1 VRRSIDCD
9 VVVAGAG
16 PAGAASAITLSKAG
30 LQVVVVDQKAFPR
43 DKVCGDFV
51 SPVAVQQLRVLGVAR
66 KPAITESNRIHDAA
80 VFLDG
85 KHLLTQLVPKAAAL
99 PVSRVI
105 PRLTLDQVLLERA
118 RSTGAD
124 IRLNCR
130 LTSFERDP
138 NQVRVSIRRGNTDEQ
153 ITARV
158 LIGADG
164 SNSLVARLVR
174 GSGPA
179 EDDRSIAVR
188 GYFEAVEGP
197 TDRADLYFGSASFPG
212 YCWLF
217 PAGDGVANVG
227 IGVARNTLPPI
238 RDHLRTQLQQMIATD
253 PALNRRL
260 SQARPV
266 GNIVGWP
273 LTTYNEE
280 QPLVG
285 DRTLLVGDAAGLINP
300 LNGEG
305 IQYALLSGIWAGE
318 TVLDCAAHRDF
329 SQEALR
335 PYAERVFEDLG
346 RDFSLTRTLVQLIR
360 NQTLN
365 PVWLRALQVIAGRA
379 AIDPEYA
386 RVTGGVLAGTIPA
399 RKVINPDIVGKTVE
413 HAAVRAGVQ
422 VAAAPVTVN
431 GLLKAGIDAT
441 RIAIEV
447 ASTMLNDKAG
457 SERWAVELA
466 TRAGNL
472 LTASYQP
479 NRMEERH
486 GQHPE

>member
-1 VRRSIDCD
+1 
-9 VVVAGAG
+9 VVIAGAG
-16 PAGAASAITLSKAG
+16 PAGAASAITLSRAG
-30 LQVVVVDQKAFPR
+30 LRVVVVDQKVFPR

-66 KPAITESNRIHDAA
+66 KRAIVDSNRIHDAA

-85 KHLLTQLVPKAAAL
+85 KHLLTQVIPKAAGW

-105 PRLTLDQVLLERA
+105 PRLTLDHVLLERA
-118 RSTGAD
+118 RCVGAD
-124 IRLNCR
+124 VRLNCR
-130 LTSFERDP
+130 LTAFDVGPDR
-138 NQVRVSIRRGNTDEQ
+138 VRVWIRRGHTDEQ
-153 ITARV
+153 IAARV

-164 SNSLVARLVR
+164 SNSLVARLMH

-188 GYFEAVEGP
+188 GYFQAVEGP
-197 TDRADLYFGSASFPG
+197 TDRADLYFGSDSFPG

-217 PAGDGVANVG
+217 PVGDGVANVG
-227 IGVARNTLPPI
+227 IGVARNTVPPI
-238 RDHLRTQLQQMIATD
+238 RDHLRTQLQRMIATD
-253 PALNRRL
+253 PALKRRL
-260 SQARPV
+260 GRAQPV

-318 TVLDCAAHRDF
+318 TVLDCQANRDF
-329 SQEALR
+329 SHEALR
-335 PYAERVFEDLG
+335 PYAERVFDDLG

-365 PVWLRALQVIAGRA
+365 PLWLRVLRVIAGRA
-379 AIDPEYA
+379 AIDPVYA
-386 RVTGGVLAGTIPA
+386 RTTGGVLAGTVPA
-399 RKVINPDIVGKTVE
+399 RKVINLDIVGKTVE
-413 HAAVRAGVQ
+413 HGAVRAGVQ
-422 VAAAPVTVN
+422 MAAAPLTTN

-441 RIAIEV
+441 QIAIEV
-447 ASTMLNDKAG
+447 ASTMLKDKAG
-457 SERWAVELA
+457 TERWAVELA

-479 NRMEERH
+479 NRMEESR
-486 GQHPE
+486 GQHPEQTIH